1 MCGYGDNK
9 NMIAT
14 LKYFHVNN
22 LWIHKFQGTLPLTD
36 VCTWHFSSFSDIKW
50 PCARFQVFTLVMIQ
64 VKVFCI
70 VMLS

>member
-36 VCTWHFSSFSDIKW
+36 VCTWHFSSFSDIK
-50 PCARFQVFTLVMIQ
+50 
-64 VKVFCI
+64 
-70 VMLS
+70 